1 MAAMSR
7 PRPIPAPVALGA
19 LLLCLMLLPAGCGK
33 ASVPV
38 LDLKISDGDWNDYN
52 RSLEAIAERQ
62 TPEERTEFA
71 KALQELKY
79 HAMSGESQSPGPGVN
94 ASIREQVAGLAVRQV
109 LVTGLS
115 IKLGR
120 KQEEEKAL
128 LRSIMMNHRL
138 RPKPG
143 DEASADFLQSVRSGQ
158 AKRLKSLRDEIS
170 VLTKRIEELA
180 PPRSPQPF

>member
-1 MAAMSR
+1 MSR
-7 PRPIPAPVALGA
+7 PHPTPVSVALSRV
-19 LLLCLMLLPAGCGK
+19 LLCLGLLTAGCGK
-33 ASVPV
+33 SPVPV
-38 LDLKISDGDWNDYN
+38 LDLKISDGDWNDYH
-52 RSLEAIAERQ
+52 RSLEAIAARQ
-62 TPEERTEFA
+62 TPEERVEFA

-79 HAMSGESQSPGPGVN
+79 HAMSGERQSPGPGVN

-109 LVTGLS
+109 LATGLS

-128 LRSIMMNHRL
+128 VRSIVMNDRL
-138 RPKPG
+138 RTKPG
-143 DEASADFLQSVRSGQ
+143 DDASADFLESVRSGQ

-170 VLTKRIEELA
+170 ILTKRIEELG